1 MSGWYFLFS
10 EIHPIGPWTPR
21 GLFWGGFWSPL
32 NHSSADQSIFALGRR
47 SERTLFAEQ
56 VRVNTTDAAA
66 QKNNDSS
73 NKIKTT
79 SITRHMMVSLGQLGL
94 VVHAAALGTL
104 WLLHGFFS
112 GVPGTLGPFLG
123 LSWADPVPPLAL
135 PGPLGFGPLDSGQV
149 TWTSPC
155 NEQDLMIR
163 NSKTLRLM
171 CRCCALLSPALYVI

>member
-1 MSGWYFLFS
+1 MQQLKK
-10 EIHPIGPWTPR
+10 TM
-21 GLFWGGFWSPL
+21 
-32 NHSSADQSIFALGRR
+32 
-47 SERTLFAEQ
+47 T
-56 VRVNTTDAAA
+56 AAK
-66 QKNNDSS
+66 KNDNINYQTYDG
-73 NKIKTT
+73 I
-79 SITRHMMVSLGQLGL
+79 VGQLGL

-135 PGPLGFGPLDSGQV
+135 PDPLGFGPLDSGQV

-171 CRCCALLSPALYVI
+171 CRCCALLSSALYVI